1 MAFRS
6 LMILLCVGARYT
18 ANAAQ
23 NGVLTTHHGATEHGA
38 CMLPEAS
45 YIVTKPVALGDIG
58 SLGPLKYKTGMCGK
72 ILRVDCGNGPLDV
85 IVSNSNLGGGLD
97 LYKSS
102 WNQATRNAQPGQK
115 WCRVELTNHNAIHGH
130 GPRCYYEPSSEKNKY
145 ELREIET
152 YFLDITFSSNHYL
165 ALVDYKKL
173 RAVRVCLIN
182 FCYCFACPL
191 LVNGTSFL
199 DCLTRATK
207 SWYLRPLTG
216 NRHRSMGFSRT
227 WPFTAVPCPQTR
239 VSSSTSKM
247 ALRIRSSWEI
257 A

>member
-6 LMILLCVGARYT
+6 LMILLCVGACYT

-58 SLGPLKYKTGMCGK
+58 SLGPLKYKNGMCGK

-102 WNQATRNAQPGQK
+102 WNQATKNAQPGQK
-115 WCRVELTNHNAIHGH
+115 WCRVELTNQNAIRGH
-130 GPRCYYEPSSEKNKY
+130 GPPLLLWAVVREKQVPTTKN
-145 ELREIET
+145 R
-152 YFLDITFSSNHYL
+152 DPFSSHL
-165 ALVDYKKL
+165 
-173 RAVRVCLIN
+173 
-182 FCYCFACPL
+182 FF
-191 LVNGTSFL
+191 
-199 DCLTRATK
+199 
-207 SWYLRPLTG
+207 
-216 NRHRSMGFSRT
+216 
-227 WPFTAVPCPQTR
+227 PQIIT
-239 VSSSTSKM
+239 
-247 ALRIRSSWEI
+247 
-257 A
+257 